1 MHRLLN
7 FPELGYPQISATSFI
22 WLKVGKLD
30 PFLSCFT
37 DNLKG
42 SIKDRNGMD
51 LTEAEDIKKRCPGL
65 LEEMDFQ
72 PLGIVRVLW
81 HQAHWL

>member
-1 MHRLLN
+1 MSFLHRLLN

-37 DNLKG
+37 DHLKG

-51 LTEAEDIKKRCPGL
+51 LTEAEDIKKT
-65 LEEMDFQ
+65 D
-72 PLGIVRVLW
+72 
-81 HQAHWL
+81 HH